1 MSTRLWHGASKDL
14 ARIGLVL
21 SPRGAR
27 RGWIVWCALV
37 IAALVAGAASSHL
50 YWSERLA
57 PLQEQAAAVKEV
69 PALQQALEQ
78 ARLQQRVSQARGQE
92 LERQIDALNQR
103 LRECQDEATFFRKTR
118 DGKH

>member
-1 MSTRLWHGASKDL
+1 MSTRLWQGASKDL
-14 ARIGLVL
+14 ARIALVP

-37 IAALVAGAASSHL
+37 TAALLAGAAASHV
-50 YWSERLA
+50 YWRQRLA
-57 PLQEQAAAVKEV
+57 PLQ
-69 PALQQALEQ
+69 QQALALQDLPQLQQGFEQ
-78 ARLQQRVSQARGQE
+78 SRLLQRVSEARSQE

-103 LRECQDEATFFRKTR
+103 LRECQDELTFFRKAR